1 MRKADGYASTMRH
14 LIPEFLRF
22 CIVGGIAFVTDYA
35 FLELFAHFGLAVAI
49 ARIGSLIIALH
60 VSYFL
65 HGVFTYRGHRGY
77 TRATWLQFMG
87 SNIFGALI
95 NYGLFLAVVALIPF
109 DDARLTRLAGMVI
122 GTAISMGFNYW
133 ANKRFAFARKDAL

>member
-1 MRKADGYASTMRH
+1 MIRFA
-14 LIPEFLRF
+14 IPEFLRF
-22 CIVGGIAFVTDYA
+22 CIVGGIAFVTDTL
-35 FLELFAHFGLAVAI
+35 FLEWFVHLGIATAVA
-49 ARIGSLIIALH
+49 RVLSLAIALH

-87 SNIFGALI
+87 SNIIGALI
-95 NYGLFLAVVALIPF
+95 NYGIFLLVVQLAPF
-109 DDARLTRLAGMVI
+109 EDARVTRIAGMVI

-133 ANKRFAFARKDAL
+133 ANKRFAFARKEPR

>member
-1 MRKADGYASTMRH
+1 MRFA
-14 LIPEFLRF
+14 IPEFLRF
-22 CIVGGIAFVTDYA
+22 CIVGGIAFMADYA
-35 FLELFAHFGLAVAI
+35 LLELFVRLGTGTATARMVSLA
-49 ARIGSLIIALH
+49 LALH

-87 SNIFGALI
+87 SNILGALI
-95 NYGLFLAVVALIPF
+95 NYGLFLLVVALAPF
-109 DDARLTRLAGMVI
+109 ADDRFTRLAGMVI

-133 ANKRFAFARKDAL
+133 ANKRFAFARKEPL